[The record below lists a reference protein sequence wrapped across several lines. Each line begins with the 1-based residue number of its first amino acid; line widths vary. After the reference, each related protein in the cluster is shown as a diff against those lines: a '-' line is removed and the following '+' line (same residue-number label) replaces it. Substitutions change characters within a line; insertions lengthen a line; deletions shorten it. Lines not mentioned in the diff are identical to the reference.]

1 MSFSQRLVLW
11 LHVAFV
17 IFTIGPVTLAI
28 MSTPR
33 YIRKRDIPIL
43 RFLTRMTFIFA
54 IASLGVLV
62 AGFGLASM
70 ISKAGKP
77 WIIVSATLFVV
88 AVLLLAL
95 IHRDQRHAIKALE
108 AAAAATPATAAAAA
122 VVPDEP
128 ASAAAAADQEPGG
141 QAGGGQAPADQATGG
156 EAASGPAAAA
166 GDSAAGKGAHQ
177 AGEPATAIPEY
188 LASVE
193 RGRIAMIGGVVSLIW
208 LVILVLMIWNS

>member
-54 IASLGVLV
+54 IASLGVLL

-95 IHRDQRHAIKALE
+95 INRDQRRAIKALE
-108 AAAAATPATAAAAA
+108 AAAATAATVPA
-122 VVPDEP
+122 VPDEP
-128 ASAAAAADQEPGG
+128 ASAAAGADQEPGG
-141 QAGGGQAPADQATGG
+141 EAGGGQAPADQAAGG
-156 EAASGPAAAA
+156 EAAGGPAAAA
-166 GDSAAGKGAHQ
+166 GDSAAGKGPHR
-177 AGEPATAIPEY
+177 AGEPATAIPEL